1 MNARCLT
8 FTVFAVSLLAL
19 SPLAFHSKWP
29 LVFFRFDGI
38 YLLIFATM
46 QKAWSIGG
54 WDFTSNPLQG
64 IGGLDLPWHALL
76 DPGLWLVAHPPP
88 SIGPTIA
95 LTLYAAELA
104 IAICWLGMRL
114 GLGPM
119 SAAGAA
125 WLGLLLA

>member
-64 IGGLDLPWHALL
+64 IGGLDLPQHSILL
-76 DPGLWLVAHPPP
+76 DPANA
-88 SIGPTIA
+88 SPTPRQRNETSRTIRHSGYF
-95 LTLYAAELA
+95 L
-104 IAICWLGMRL
+104 
-114 GLGPM
+114 
-119 SAAGAA
+119 
-125 WLGLLLA
+125 